1 MHLTFLGATGTVTG
15 SMTLVEAGSRR
26 LLVDAGLFQGWKPL
40 RLRNWAPLPFDARS
54 LHGVLLTHAHIDHS
68 GRLPLL
74 VRQGF
79 RGPIWCSPATAD
91 LCEIL
96 LLDTAHLQE
105 EEANWRNRHGKTRH
119 QPALPLYT
127 VDDARATLKQLRIV
141 KNGDALDLGD
151 GVSAHYTRAGHI
163 LGASSIRIEH
173 GGRSVLF
180 SGDLGRD
187 DDLVMPPPDTGQ
199 QADVVVIESTYGDRL
214 HPDLDPVEQLGDV
227 VRRTAAR
234 GGVVVMP
241 AFAVGRTQ
249 AVLYALWRL
258 RQAGATPN
266 VPVFL
271 DSPMGIEATELLKRH
286 PDSHRLS
293 AGERAGIA
301 QMTRCLRTPEESKRL
316 MSQHGPMVVIAGSGM
331 ATGGRVLHHLAHY
344 GPHPRNAIVLGGFQ
358 AGGTRGAALAAGE
371 KQVKIFG
378 EYVPIRAE
386 VTQILGLSAHAD
398 QAGLLQWLGALG
410 RKPEQVLINHGEPDA
425 ADMLRRRID
434 ETLGW
439 EASVPQHRDQMD
451 V

>member
-293 AGERAGIA
+293 ADERAGIA

>member
-127 VDDARATLKQLRIV
+127 VDDARATLQQLRIV

-293 AGERAGIA
+293 ADERAGIA